1 MDDSNELYIKQ
12 FSLSQ
17 LCSNPAIVVIAK
29 RGSGKTWVCRSLL
42 DHLRSIP
49 VGVIISKSEKTDPF
63 FQNFFPDSFIYGGYD
78 PIIFKKI
85 LSRQMRIREKAKR
98 KREQGKKIDTRIFL
112 LMDDCLSDSKTWGKD
127 ENLKEILYNG
137 RHYDITYILTMQ
149 YPMGIPPDLRAN
161 FDYIFLLYIDN
172 TDEQTKIYKY
182 YTGMFPS
189 LSAFKQVFLRLTENY
204 GVMVVVKRGAGRLL
218 NEKVYHYKAKSINP
232 RMLGCKQLIKYHEK
246 NYNKDWV
253 RQSIQNEFD
262 PSTWLNKKNNFSVKK
277 LDDQGKQKF
286 D

>member
-12 FSLSQ
+12 FNLSQ

-42 DHLRSIP
+42 NYLKSIP

-63 FQNFFPDSFIYGGYD
+63 FQDFFPDSFIYGGYD
-78 PIIFKKI
+78 TIIFKKI
-85 LSRQMRIREKAKR
+85 ISRQMRIREKAKR

-189 LSAFKQVFLRLTENY
+189 LSAFKQVFLRLTDSY

-218 NEKVYHYKAKSINP
+218 NEKVYHYKASNVKPN
-232 RMLGCKQLIKYHEK
+232 MLGCNQMKKYHDI
-246 NYNKDWV
+246 NYNKDWM
-253 RQSIQNEFD
+253 RQTVQNEFD

-277 LDDQGKQKF
+277 LDAQGKQKF